1 MRRATNSDHNSD
13 ARPTLSLS
21 LSFLFLFLVSLSL
34 SPSLSLSLSLLCL
47 CLSFPFL
54 ACFFVPFLFLFKLIF
69 LFLLFYGSTV
79 YGFSVLPL
87 ISFGELPHMKE
98 AETSGRAG
106 AEGGNKLR
114 ASAYLPPSANCH
126 N

>member
-21 LSFLFLFLVSLSL
+21 LSFLFLFLVSLSCF
-34 SPSLSLSLSLLCL
+34 SFSFSVFVFVSVFALSLSL
-47 CLSFPFL
+47 FPFPCL
-54 ACFFVPFLFLFKLIF
+54 IFCPLSLFKLIF

-114 ASAYLPPSANCH
+114 A
-126 N
+126 